1 MKRIIPGEIHLVVA
15 ERHDQVTG
23 LFWTRNPEQRLAN
36 LASTVD
42 LGRTSIRPTQHA
54 VRILKSLAQRL
65 PDIGIRDEDAI
76 WTSSDFEEVLAALAE
91 FDLATGK
98 MIERAGL
105 RANDPVYIPA
115 LGRGVVTGFTGCGR
129 VIVELDRGNRLAK
142 SVAIASRA
150 SVKPILRAV
159 RP

>member
-1 MKRIIPGEIHLVVA
+1 MKRINPGELHLVVA
-15 ERHDQVTG
+15 ERQDQVTG

-36 LASTVD
+36 LASTVA
-42 LGRTSIRPTQHA
+42 LERTSIRPTRHA
-54 VRILKSLAQRL
+54 ARIIRSLGKRL
-65 PDIGIRDEDAI
+65 PDLGIRDEDTI

-129 VIVELDRGNRLAK
+129 VMVRLNRPNNMAAAT
-142 SVAIASRA
+142 AIAPRA

-159 RP
+159 QS